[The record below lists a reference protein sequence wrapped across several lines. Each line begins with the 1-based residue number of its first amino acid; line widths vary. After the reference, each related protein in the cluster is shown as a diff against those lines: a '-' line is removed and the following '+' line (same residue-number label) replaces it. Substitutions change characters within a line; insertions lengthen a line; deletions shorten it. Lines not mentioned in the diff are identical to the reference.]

1 MAWETD
7 SFYASRVALFYGIVV
22 FCFLSSFNSTY
33 VASNKAFIKRI
44 KNKRYYYGLVLPA
57 ALLCSFLAVSLVL
70 IITLYVVTV
79 PVNNSIETASE
90 GVTSIYNGAVL
101 IGGLLA
107 YKIGWQYFGHSFS
120 VSDALEDA
128 LECMEVPPAGVR
140 VKDWDNLTEERC
152 LTEILKAVAFCEIA
166 LRTACSEGQP
176 PHVAGRGNTED
187 ISEQNT
193 TEEEE
198 HGC

>member
-1 MAWETD
+1 M
-7 SFYASRVALFYGIVV
+7 
-22 FCFLSSFNSTY
+22 
-33 VASNKAFIKRI
+33 
-44 KNKRYYYGLVLPA
+44 PA
-57 ALLCSFLAVSLVL
+57 ALFCSFLTVSLVVL

-90 GVTSIYNGAVL
+90 GVTSIYNGAVVL

-107 YKIGWQYFGHSFS
+107 YKIGWRYFGHSFS

-128 LECMEVPPAGVR
+128 LECMEAPPAGVR
-140 VKDWDNLTEERC
+140 VKDWDNLTEERR
-152 LTEILKAVAFCEIA
+152 LTEILKAVAESETLSEILRNPA

-176 PHVAGRGNTED
+176 PHVAGRENTED

>member
-1 MAWETD
+1 M
-7 SFYASRVALFYGIVV
+7 VLLF
-22 FCFLSSFNSTY
+22 FCYFSSFNCTY

-44 KNKRYYYGLVLPA
+44 KNKRYYYGLVFPA

-79 PVNNSIETASE
+79 PVNNSIETTSE

-107 YKIGWQYFGHSFS
+107 YKIGWQYSGHSFS

-128 LECMEVPPAGVR
+128 LECMEAPPADVR
-140 VKDWDNLTEERC
+140 VKDWDNLTEERR
-152 LTEILKAVAFCEIA
+152 LTEILKAVADSETLSEILRNPA

-176 PHVAGRGNTED
+176 PHVAGRENTED